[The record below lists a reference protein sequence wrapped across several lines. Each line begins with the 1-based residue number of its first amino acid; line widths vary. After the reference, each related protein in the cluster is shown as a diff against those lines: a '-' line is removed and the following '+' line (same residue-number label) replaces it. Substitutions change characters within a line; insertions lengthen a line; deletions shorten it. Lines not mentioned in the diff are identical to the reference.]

1 MSLLVPV
8 CSHDLRASRYASACF
23 FPTTWLAVPLISATP
38 YNHDSTMFE
47 FGLPDGRSLD
57 LPVCAC
63 LLLRAGVDADG
74 EDIVRPYTPI
84 SSNSTVGSFR
94 LLVKVYEHGVA
105 SQYLAQMEVGETVE
119 FKHIAFNI
127 KAQYPFGKKHISMIC
142 GGSGIT
148 PMYQALQLL
157 LSEDGV
163 DDSTEV
169 TLLYGNKTVEDILL
183 RERLEELAV
192 AHPRFK
198 CIFVVGDRPDDP
210 PPESLPGAE
219 GGWVDRSKIVK
230 HVPAPSAE
238 ASVFV
243 CGLPQMYAS
252 LCGPREEKEV
262 APGTILAELGYT
274 AEHVEK
280 F

>member
-1 MSLLVPV
+1 M
-8 CSHDLRASRYASACF
+8 
-23 FPTTWLAVPLISATP
+23 
-38 YNHDSTMFE
+38 
-47 FGLPDGRSLD
+47 
-57 LPVCAC
+57 
-63 LLLRAGVDADG
+63 DADG

-94 LLVKVYEHGVA
+94 LLVKVYEQGVA
-105 SQYLAQMEVGETVE
+105 SQHLARMEVGETVE
-119 FKHIAFNI
+119 FKHIEFNI

-163 DDSTEV
+163 DDSTEI
-169 TLLYGNKTVEDILL
+169 TLLYGNKAVEDILL
-183 RERLEELAV
+183 RERLEELAA
-192 AHPRFK
+192 AHSRFK
-198 CIFVVGDRPDDP
+198 CVFVVGDRPDDP
-210 PPESLPGAE
+210 PPKSLPGAE

-238 ASVFV
+238 ASIFV

-262 APGTILAELGYT
+262 APGTVLAELGYT